1 MDVVSLL
8 GEGIVQGLVLGVV
21 FGLLLKLATKA
32 VKTFLLVFFLAVKWL
47 EARHIVI
54 VDWHRLT
61 NGVLG
66 SEELVINQAT
76 ELVESLIEMG
86 AFGAALGGGFYLA
99 HRLAK

>member
-1 MDVVSLL
+1 MDLMALL

-32 VKTFLLVFFLAVKWL
+32 VKTFLLVFFLFVKWL

-54 VDWHRLT
+54 VDWYRLT

-76 ELVESLIEMG
+76 ELGESLIEMG
-86 AFGAALGGGFYLA
+86 AFGAALAGGFYLA
-99 HRLAK
+99 HRITK